1 MASMDSTCITLSILL
16 LIGSSGTSRA
26 YFAYNV
32 CRIHVEGIPFLF
44 PSTMLSKNW
53 RTVFR
58 VAPRVSASFPF
69 EINRVYRYVT
79 SKTRLYDY
87 PRINWFAYYKFAPW
101 RRRSGYINS
110 ATLAICQLFEIDYRR
125 GNRESIEYHSL
136 NVTVKSSAVSS
147 PFAPLFESIAALQ
160 ATSVIDYAGKLIRQ
174 RLAVIRMQRT
184 DPISLRL
191 VHRVNRKPAD
201 LVIVIVVTVDD
212 WLVFAFP
219 SSMDLSDV

>member
-1 MASMDSTCITLSILL
+1 MARVGRISRITCA
-16 LIGSSGTSRA
+16 GFTSRVYHFCFRA
-26 YFAYNV
+26 RCSRKTGAQFS
-32 CRIHVEGIPFLF
+32 E
-44 PSTMLSKNW
+44 W
-53 RTVFR
+53 RREFR
-58 VAPRVSASFPF
+58 L

-79 SKTRLYDY
+79 SKTRPYDY
-87 PRINWFAYYKFAPW
+87 PRINWFAYYKFVPW

-125 GNRESIEYHSL
+125 GKRESIEYHLL